1 MPKAKTKTETSQQE
15 ETVIDATLVEKLDA
29 WRTEEIQRE
38 NSHIIVDLI
47 QYLSDKVYPEYKNTD
62 ADKEI
67 KSVRK
72 YILESYPFDDSL
84 GISRNAYDVMNSRI
98 SRGGQL
104 VYRKKIT
111 IKDDRLRD
119 KKGNAITIS
128 KMEDLHND
136 FINKSKPKIQ
146 IVEEKVKVEDTN
158 DIELPPTVEE
168 SSLSIGD
175 NNTFTEVSIVDRMVD
190 TSTAYFTNLM
200 CMTSQDIDTLLN
212 NRNFQEFAQENY
224 KPLKH
229 LLQQIISMVE
239 KKNKKVA

>member
-1 MPKAKTKTETSQQE
+1 MPKAKTKTETSQE

-67 KSVRK
+67 KNVRK
-72 YILESYPFDDSL
+72 YILASYPFDESL

-136 FINKSKPKIQ
+136 FISKIKPKIEMVKDDTVAE
-146 IVEEKVKVEDTN
+146 IVDR
-158 DIELPPTVEE
+158 PPTIEE
-168 SSLSIGD
+168 SSINLQD
-175 NNTFTEVSIVDRMVD
+175 ERADTFTEVSIVDRMVD

>member
-239 KKNKKVA
+239 KKKSKVA

>member
-67 KSVRK
+67 KNVRK
-72 YILESYPFDDSL
+72 YILASYPFDDSL

-136 FINKSKPKIQ
+136 FISKIKPKIEMVKEDSVAE
-146 IVEEKVKVEDTN
+146 IVDR
-158 DIELPPTVEE
+158 PPTIEE
-168 SSLSIGD
+168 SSINLQDERSD
-175 NNTFTEVSIVDRMVD
+175 TFTEVSIVDRMVD

-212 NRNFQEFAQENY
+212 NRNFQEFAQEHY

>member
-1 MPKAKTKTETSQQE
+1 MPKAKAKTETSQE

-47 QYLSDKVYPEYKNTD
+47 QYLSDKVYPEHKNTD

-175 NNTFTEVSIVDRMVD
+175 NKTFTEVSIVDRMVD

-212 NRNFQEFAQENY
+212 NRNFQEFAQEHY

>member
-47 QYLSDKVYPEYKNTD
+47 QYLSDKVYPEHKNTD

-168 SSLSIGD
+168 SSLSRGD
-175 NNTFTEVSIVDRMVD
+175 SNTFTEVSIVDRMVD

>member
-67 KSVRK
+67 KNVRK
-72 YILESYPFDDSL
+72 YILASYPFDDSL

-136 FINKSKPKIQ
+136 FISKIKPKIEMVKDDSVSE
-146 IVEEKVKVEDTN
+146 IVDR
-158 DIELPPTVEE
+158 PPTIEE
-168 SSLSIGD
+168 SSLNLQD
-175 NNTFTEVSIVDRMVD
+175 ERANNFTEVSIVDRMVD

-212 NRNFQEFAQENY
+212 NRNFQEFAQEHY

>member
-1 MPKAKTKTETSQQE
+1 MAKIKNETKQE
-15 ETVIDATLVEKLDA
+15 ETVIDGILVEKLDA

-47 QYLSDKVYPEYKNTD
+47 QYLSDEVYPNYKDTD

-67 KSVRK
+67 KNVRK
-72 YILESYPFDDSL
+72 YILANYPFDDSL

-128 KMEDLHND
+128 KMEDIHND
-136 FINKSKPKIQ
+136 FINKSSKPKLRAVKEDIQ
-146 IVEEKVKVEDTN
+146 VEETDT
-158 DIELPPTVEE
+158 LPTVEQSTTKLRDE
-168 SSLSIGD
+168 IANQYNEISSTDLFVDVST
-175 NNTFTEVSIVDRMVD
+175 TFFSKM
-190 TSTAYFTNLM
+190 
-200 CMTSQDIDTLLN
+200 MTLNSQDFDNLLN
-212 NRNFQEFAQENY
+212 DRNFVEFVNENY
-224 KPLKH
+224 KPLRNILEK
-229 LLQQIISMVE
+229 IISVGE
-239 KKNKKVA
+239 KKKSKVA

>member
-47 QYLSDKVYPEYKNTD
+47 QYLSDKVYPEHKNTD

-158 DIELPPTVEE
+158 AIELPPTVEE
-168 SSLSIGD
+168 SSLSRGD

-212 NRNFQEFAQENY
+212 NRNFQEFAQEHY